1 MNRIP
6 LYKGAGTFIMVLA
19 IILTLA
25 CGEKPGSTPPQPATQ
40 AGDTFTFFEVGRTTI
55 LNNHLRRELKGVLG
69 DVAIESRNIIDL
81 DVNYRGFL
89 QEHFPDIDAVNR
101 QLNSPIGERVDHNTV
116 KLMYRYAR
124 KKNVPFDYIEFV
136 FSEYSKTPVLIN
148 IRFKVDEADTLANLK
163 NKYGPPNT
171 ITWDQSRAKA
181 LYWRKDGDL
190 LMVSLI
196 PDQIGTPRYRI
207 SIYYTTNLKNLVA
220 AEQKEDQREQQPR
233 KESGKSAF

>member
-1 MNRIP
+1 MRRISP
-6 LYKGAGTFIMVLA
+6 YISAVTFIMILA
-19 IILTLA
+19 IMLTLS
-25 CGEKPGSTPPQPATQ
+25 CGEQPSSSPSQTAPQ
-40 AGDTFTFFEVGRTTI
+40 GNDTFTFFDVGRTTI
-55 LNNHLRRELKGVLG
+55 LNNHLRRNLKGILG

-81 DVNYRGFL
+81 DLNYRGFL

-148 IRFKVDEADTLANLK
+148 IRFKVDEADTLTNLR

-181 LYWRKDGDL
+181 LYWREEDDL

-196 PDQIGTPRYRI
+196 PDQIGIPRYRI

-220 AEQKEDQREQQPR
+220 TEQEEDQIRQQPR
-233 KESGKSAF
+233 KESGKTAF

>member
-1 MNRIP
+1 MKRISSSIAN
-6 LYKGAGTFIMVLA
+6 GVL
-19 IILTLA
+19 LTLLATLLIMA
-25 CGEKPGSTPPQPATQ
+25 CGDQPDSAPPQPATHSKE
-40 AGDTFTFFEVGRTTI
+40 TFTFFDVGRNSE
-55 LNNHLRRELKGVLG
+55 LNSGLRRDLKNVLG

-89 QEHFPDIDAVNR
+89 KEHFPDIDKLNR

-148 IRFKVDEADTLANLK
+148 IRFKIDEADTLANLEK
-163 NKYGPPNT
+163 KYGSPQT
-171 ITWDQSRAKA
+171 ITWEQPQAKA

-190 LMVSLI
+190 LMVSLV
-196 PDQIGTPRYRI
+196 PDQIGVPRYRI
-207 SIYYTTNLKNLVA
+207 SIYYTSNLKNLVA
-220 AEQKEDQREQQPR
+220 TEQMEDQRKREPR
-233 KESGKSAF
+233 KESGKTAF

>member
-1 MNRIP
+1 MNRIRP
-6 LYKGAGTFIMVLA
+6 YIGAGTFLMFIAAL
-19 IILTLA
+19 LTLS
-25 CGEKPGSTPPQPATQ
+25 CSEQPGTAPSQPATPD
-40 AGDTFTFFEVGRTTI
+40 GETFTFFEVGRTTI
-55 LNNHLRRELKGVLG
+55 LNNHLRRDLKGVLG

-89 QEHFPDIDAVNR
+89 KEHFPDIDTVNR

-124 KKNVPFDYIEFV
+124 KKNVPFDYIEFI
-136 FSEYSKTPVLIN
+136 FSQYSKTPILIN
-148 IRFKVDEADTLANLK
+148 IRFKVDEADTVTNLK

-196 PDQIGTPRYRI
+196 PDQIGIPRYRI
-207 SIYYTTNLKNLVA
+207 SIYFTTNLKNLVA
-220 AEQKEDQREQQPR
+220 TEQEADQKRQQPR
-233 KESGKSAF
+233 KESGKTAF